1 MLSAADILIV
11 IQPERPE
18 DEPFADRI
26 HRDLCDW
33 NYQVPGAA
41 YTATLKVSWS
51 DGTGWTLTYNN
62 QAQTFILRSI
72 ECLRRTLYEDR
83 ILVNQKWLP
92 PGRLRPFTPTLKV
105 E

>member
-1 MLSAADILIV
+1 MLSAADILLV
-11 IQPERPE
+11 VEPAAPEH
-18 DEPFADRI
+18 EPFADRV

-33 NYQVPGAA
+33 GYQIQGAA
-41 YTATLKVSWS
+41 YTATLKVAWS
-51 DGTGWTLTYNN
+51 DKDGWTLTYNN
-62 QAQTFILRSI
+62 QAQTFTLRSI
-72 ECLRRTLYEDR
+72 ECLCRVLYEDR